1 MTIQHASIPDVYLH
15 EPKGVVTATSGQAYH
30 ANGAGSGAWRKSLN
44 TDIQGLTGDGG
55 STNQKIV
62 TDGAN
67 GFVMKQDS
75 AFGSMVIT
83 NNTNAFTT
91 VAASDS
97 TLNTNS
103 DYQLLTGTGAPW
115 APESLYGGTTF
126 NTNRITVP
134 VTGYYRV
141 DLWATI
147 AQWPSA
153 SAKVSVKYRINGT
166 TFVTRHPLARSPGT
180 ASDPGALSGF
190 GLALLT
196 AGDFLQIYIAA
207 TASGN
212 LIFSDLNTTIELM
225 RQTP

>member
-1 MTIQHASIPDVYLH
+1 MSAS
-15 EPKGVVTATSGQAYH
+15 SGQVYT
-30 ANGAGSGAWRKSLN
+30 ANGAGSGTWNKTLSS
-44 TDIQGLTGDGG
+44 GLSGLSGDGG
-55 STNQKIV
+55 STNLKFLSN
-62 TDGAN
+62 GAN
-67 GFVMKQDS
+67 GFVARTDS

-83 NNTNAFTT
+83 NNTNAFVT
-91 VAASDS
+91 VAATDS

-115 APESLYGGTTF
+115 ATENLFGGVTF
-126 NTNRITVP
+126 NTNRVTVP

-147 AQWPSA
+147 TNWPSA
-153 SAKVSVKYRINGT
+153 ASKVSVKYRVNGT

-180 ASDPGALSGF
+180 ATDPGSVGGF

-196 AGDFLQIYIAA
+196 AGDFLQIYVAA

-212 LIFSDLNTTIELM
+212 LVFSDLNTTVDLI
-225 RQTP
+225 RQTA